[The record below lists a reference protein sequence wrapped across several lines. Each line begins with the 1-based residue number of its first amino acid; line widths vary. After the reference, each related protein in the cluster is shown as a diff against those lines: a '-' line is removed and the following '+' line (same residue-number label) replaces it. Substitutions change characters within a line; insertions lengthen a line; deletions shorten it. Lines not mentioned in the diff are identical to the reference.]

1 MKSEI
6 IHKVTEEEEEKKR
19 EDHNE
24 DDDDNEKEEEEEEV
38 VGGDKYQ
45 KCLNGCL
52 RLSFLFSSS
61 ISFCLVFFLDASL
74 YFYNWV
80 FLLVLSSIS

>member
-6 IHKVTEEEEEKKR
+6 IYEVTEEEEEEEEKR

-24 DDDDNEKEEEEEEV
+24 DDDDNEEEEEEEEV
-38 VGGDKYQ
+38 GGDKHQ

-61 ISFCLVFFLDASL
+61 FSFCLVFFNALL
-74 YFYNWV
+74 HFYN
-80 FLLVLSSIS
+80 

>member
-6 IHKVTEEEEEKKR
+6 IYEATEEAEEKKR

-24 DDDDNEKEEEEEEV
+24 DDDDNEEEEEEEV
-38 VGGDKYQ
+38 GGDKHQ
-45 KCLNGCL
+45 KCFNGCL

-61 ISFCLVFFLDASL
+61 FSFCLVFF
-74 YFYNWV
+74 
-80 FLLVLSSIS
+80 

>member
-6 IHKVTEEEEEKKR
+6 IYEVTEEEEEKKR

-24 DDDDNEKEEEEEEV
+24 DDDDDEEEEEEEV
-38 VGGDKYQ
+38 EEEVGGDKHQ

-61 ISFCLVFFLDASL
+61 FSFCLVFFNASL
-74 YFYNWV
+74 HLYN
-80 FLLVLSSIS
+80 

>member
-6 IHKVTEEEEEKKR
+6 IYKVTEEEEEKKR

-24 DDDDNEKEEEEEEV
+24 DDDDNEKEEEEV

-45 KCLNGCL
+45 PVAFAKQCKSPGLN
-52 RLSFLFSSS
+52 S
-61 ISFCLVFFLDASL
+61 IVT
-74 YFYNWV
+74 
-80 FLLVLSSIS
+80 

>member
-6 IHKVTEEEEEKKR
+6 IYKVTEEEEKER

-24 DDDDNEKEEEEEEV
+24 DDDDNEEEVEEEV
-38 VGGDKYQ
+38 LGGDKYQ

-52 RLSFLFSSS
+52 RLSFFFSS
-61 ISFCLVFFLDASL
+61 ISFCLVFF
-74 YFYNWV
+74 
-80 FLLVLSSIS
+80 

>member
-1 MKSEI
+1 M
-6 IHKVTEEEEEKKR
+6 TEEEEEKKR

-24 DDDDNEKEEEEEEV
+24 DDDDNEKEEEEEEEV

-61 ISFCLVFFLDASL
+61 ISFFG
-74 YFYNWV
+74 FY
-80 FLLVLSSIS
+80 

>member
-6 IHKVTEEEEEKKR
+6 IYKVTEEEEKKKR

-24 DDDDNEKEEEEEEV
+24 DDDDNEEEEEV

-52 RLSFLFSSS
+52 RLSFFFSS
-61 ISFCLVFFLDASL
+61 ISFCLVFFRCVVASL
-74 YFYNWV
+74 
-80 FLLVLSSIS
+80 